1 MLREMTIT
9 GGTCFGRSPLTV
21 TGLKPASLFYGPNG
35 SGKTTISRAFAG
47 YGSLQLEPEWH
58 DGTDMAV
65 HVYNRDLVDQ
75 ILRESNRMP
84 GAFVLGENSVDAQKR
99 LEQIQM
105 TGGERD
111 RAVNVYGRMQTS
123 HSVAQDR
130 QSEAKKTFKTT
141 AWNRYRALV
150 DEYTALLP
158 AFTGRRGVDKN
169 KDMLVTRLLER
180 DAPSD
185 AEAVP
190 KLEDLLTDAAA
201 VFDTEAT
208 TRVRLTEINDFQWSD
223 EDGYTLLERKVVG
236 SSEVSLSELVETLGN
251 EDWVQTG

>member
-1 MLREMTIT
+1 MTIT

-21 TGLKPASLFYGPNG
+21 TGLKPASFFYGPNG

-84 GAFVLGENSVDAQKR
+84 GVFVLGENSVDAQKR

-130 QSEAKKTFKTT
+130 Q
-141 AWNRYRALV
+141 
-150 DEYTALLP
+150 
-158 AFTGRRGVDKN
+158 RG
-169 KDMLVTRLLER
+169 
-180 DAPSD
+180 
-185 AEAVP
+185 
-190 KLEDLLTDAAA
+190 LLT
-201 VFDTEAT
+201 V
-208 TRVRLTEINDFQWSD
+208 
-223 EDGYTLLERKVVG
+223 
-236 SSEVSLSELVETLGN
+236 
-251 EDWVQTG
+251 